1 MMMELID
8 IKCLGKKSYGNLHIH
23 YFSVYITVIKQKKL
37 LSSFQSVKL
46 SLQQNFTLN

>member
-23 YFSVYITVIKQKKL
+23 YFPFTS
-37 LSSFQSVKL
+37 L
-46 SLQQNFTLN
+46 SLNKKNYCQAFNL